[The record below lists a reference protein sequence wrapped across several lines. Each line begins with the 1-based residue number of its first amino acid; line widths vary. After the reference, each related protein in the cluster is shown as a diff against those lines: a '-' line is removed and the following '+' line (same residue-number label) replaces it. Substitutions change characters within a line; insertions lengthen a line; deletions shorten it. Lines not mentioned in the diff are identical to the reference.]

1 MGTCVR
7 QEGWERR
14 LAETIEKARTKRF
27 KWGKHDCSLL
37 SLQCIDA
44 MCMTETIADWH
55 GKYRNEEEAYALLE
69 SKGGYDVVY
78 QGYGL
83 EKKAPPYAMRGDVA
97 YIGKEKAIGVV
108 MGEDVIT
115 TGLKGIEVVP
125 ILMVETV
132 WSVPC
137 HQ

>member
-1 MGTCVR
+1 MGPCVR
-7 QEGWERR
+7 KEGWESR
-14 LAETIEKARTKRF
+14 LAEAIEKARDKRF
-27 KWGKHDCSLL
+27 KWGNHDCSLL

-44 MCMTETIADWH
+44 ICMTDTLADWQ
-55 GKYRNEEEAYALLE
+55 GKYSSEEEAYALLE
-69 SKGGYDVVY
+69 SKGGYDVIY
-78 QGYGL
+78 QSYGL
-83 EKKAPPYAMRGDVA
+83 QKKGAAYAMRGDVA